1 MMMVKIG
8 GEDDSQHEL
17 EVAAPPPSFKKL
29 IFSSFFGLD
38 RVHNCPIQMLKTNPE
53 GRLENK

>member
-1 MMMVKIG
+1 MVKIG